1 MSGLQKIATNGADEL
16 IVLSRADYERLIE
29 RIEDAEDLAHAK
41 AFDAAYARGD
51 VELLPLDLVKRLR
64 RGEHPLTVWRDH
76 RGFTQKALAA
86 AKSAHSSSVELPA
99 HLLYARLLAVDGSK
113 ARALAELAL
122 VREGLSRYASVPLR
136 LLVLETALLVTH
148 RLQDAFAL
156 AHYRFDE
163 SSGAMVPAS
172 HNGAGARA
180 AATNFVVLRD
190 GGIYFEGGP
199 VAIKDSQDPY
209 VRRFLV

>member
-86 AKSAHSSSVELPA
+86 AARMTAAQLSEIENGKKTGSVATLQK
-99 HLLYARLLAVDGSK
+99 L
-113 ARALAELAL
+113 ARALGVTVDELL
-122 VREGLSRYASVPLR
+122 P
-136 LLVLETALLVTH
+136 H
-148 RLQDAFAL
+148 
-156 AHYRFDE
+156 
-163 SSGAMVPAS
+163 
-172 HNGAGARA
+172 
-180 AATNFVVLRD
+180 ATM
-190 GGIYFEGGP
+190 
-199 VAIKDSQDPY
+199 
-209 VRRFLV
+209 